1 MSSFS
6 QSISRRM
13 QNNFFFFFA
22 IIGSFGLW
30 NGIPVTGSLKKNS
43 KGSTHMEPLWWL
55 NVKNL
60 PAVQETQVRFLGGED
75 SLEDEIATHSSVLTW
90 EILWTEEPGGL
101 QYGVYSSWGCKR
113 VGCDLVT
120 QQQQKQKALTY
131 HTQIRVLL
139 YGKSSSNPGAK
150 KKKY

>member
-1 MSSFS
+1 MSSFN

-13 QNNFFFFFA
+13 QNIYFFFFA
-22 IIGSFGLW
+22 IIRSFGLW

-43 KGSTHMEPLWWL
+43 NGSAHMEPLWWL

-60 PAVQETQVRFLGGED
+60 PAVQETQVRSLGGED
-75 SLEDEIATHSSVLTW
+75 SLEDEIATHSNVLAW
-90 EILWTEEPGGL
+90 EILWTEKPGGL

-120 QQQQKQKALTY
+120 QQNK
-131 HTQIRVLL
+131 
-139 YGKSSSNPGAK
+139 NK
-150 KKKY
+150 KHSRITHR